1 MKFRCTEP
9 NCKDYSNYGGRGIK
23 IEESFDTFRK
33 FFDWSINNGYNTEDK
48 LSIDRINNDGN
59 YSSNN
64 CRWVSKAE
72 NNRNTSRCV
81 LNWELVKEIRYGKYK
96 EMSPTEISKILNT
109 NRDSIKCVI
118 NNKTWVE

>member
-64 CRWVSKAE
+64 CRWITKSE
-72 NNRNTSRCV
+72 N
-81 LNWELVKEIRYGKYK
+81 
-96 EMSPTEISKILNT
+96 ILNQKNVNLT
-109 NRDSIKCVI
+109 IEDVNWIRSDEFTLEEALNKLKCSKYTIMNIREYRTFKDV
-118 NNKTWVE
+118 